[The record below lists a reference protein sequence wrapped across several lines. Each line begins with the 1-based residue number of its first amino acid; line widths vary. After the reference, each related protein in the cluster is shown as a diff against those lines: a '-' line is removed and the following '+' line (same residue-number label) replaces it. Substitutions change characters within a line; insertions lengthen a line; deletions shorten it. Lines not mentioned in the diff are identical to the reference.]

1 MTIKHSIILVAAL
14 LLILSSLQN
23 VCNAQETSAPVRIGL
38 KGGLNLANLDTKDV
52 VNNSTI
58 VGFNLG
64 LFSKLPLTR
73 SIALQP
79 ELYFTSKGSVVTYKN
94 VFVDGTARFNL
105 NYLEVPLLLVF
116 NPIDLLNIHFGP
128 YVSYL
133 VSGTVKNESSVNVFN
148 FENNINADDYNRI
161 DAGIAVGAGVDLGA
175 LSIGARYNF
184 GLTKVGKERTFLGTT
199 YTFPDARNGVLNVYV
214 SLSLN

>member
-1 MTIKHSIILVAAL
+1 
-14 LLILSSLQN
+14 
-23 VCNAQETSAPVRIGL
+23 
-38 KGGLNLANLDTKDV
+38 
-52 VNNSTI
+52 
-58 VGFNLG
+58 
-64 LFSKLPLTR
+64 
-73 SIALQP
+73 
-79 ELYFTSKGSVVTYKN
+79 
-94 VFVDGTARFNL
+94 VDGTARFNL
-105 NYLEVPLLLVF
+105 NYLEVPVLLVF
-116 NPIDLLNIHFGP
+116 NVIDLLNIHFGP

-133 VSGTVKNESSVNVFN
+133 VSGTVKNESNVNVFN

-161 DAGIAVGAGVDLGA
+161 EAGIAVGAGVDLGA